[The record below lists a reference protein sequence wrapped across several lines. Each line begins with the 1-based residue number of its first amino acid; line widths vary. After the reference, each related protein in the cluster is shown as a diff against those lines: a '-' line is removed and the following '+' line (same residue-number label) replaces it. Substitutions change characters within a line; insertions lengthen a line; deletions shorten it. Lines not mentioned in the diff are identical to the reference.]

1 MKTFDVYKH
10 PTLGYQAVKQ
20 GFGWPAFFFTVI
32 WAFVKKMWGL
42 GFAFLGVIFLLTLV
56 ETVFEQEGS
65 EGGVLVMLLAQ
76 LVFYIIVGVK
86 GNDWRRGNL
95 QKRGFEKL
103 RTVQAETPEAAI
115 GEVAKPSGEQ
125 QAEIV

>member
-10 PTLGYQAVKQ
+10 PTQGYQAVKQ

-42 GFAFLGVIFLLTLV
+42 GFAFLGVIFLLSLV
-56 ETVFEQEGS
+56 KTVFEQVGS
-65 EGGVLVMLLAQ
+65 EGGVQVMSLALLA
-76 LVFYIIVGVK
+76 FYIVFGVE
-86 GNDWRRGNL
+86 GNNWRRGNL

-103 RTVQAETPEAAI
+103 RTVQAETPDAAI
-115 GEVAKPSGEQ
+115 GEVAKPGGEQ
-125 QAEIV
+125 QEGIA

>member
-32 WAFVKKMWGL
+32 WAFAKNMWGL
-42 GFAFLGVIFLLTLV
+42 CFAFLVVISLLTLV
-56 ETVFEQEGS
+56 KTAFEQEGS
-65 EGGVLVMLLAQ
+65 EGGVLVIFLAR
-76 LVFYIIVGVK
+76 LALCIVFGVK

-95 QKRGFEKL
+95 QKRGFEKV
-103 RTVQAETPEAAI
+103 RTVQSETHDAAI
-115 GEVAKPSGEQ
+115 GEVAKPKEM
-125 QAEIV
+125 

>member
-20 GFGWPAFFFTVI
+20 GFGWPALFFSVI
-32 WAFVKKMWGL
+32 WAFVKNMWGL
-42 GFAFLGVIFLLTLV
+42 GFAFLGVIIALAFV
-56 ETVFEQEGS
+56 EKVLEQAGS
-65 EGGVLVMLLAQ
+65 KGGVLVMILAQ
-76 LVFYIIVGVK
+76 LAFYIIVGVK
-86 GNDWRRGNL
+86 GNDWRRSNL

-103 RTVQAETPEAAI
+103 CTIRAETPEAAI

-125 QAEIV
+125 KA